1 MTKDTKDAILGMACL
16 VAAIVVTWAIAL
28 TLIALETT

>member
-16 VAAIVVTWAIAL
+16 VAAIVVTWAIGL
-28 TLIALETT
+28 LLLETM